1 MHAMKSTSHLKR
13 KWLLRSIYHQQTI
26 LFNINN
32 ESPFVIWIKIIR
44 HFVRYH
50 YSCKDC
56 NIANGFN
63 LASHIKAKYI
73 GQRQTRALTFSK
85 NFLRRGIDLYKV
97 IEILMNIQLLYA
109 LIVKN
114 SKYYND
120 SLNILDLIYT
130 KCERQVLKVV
140 RVSQ

>member
-1 MHAMKSTSHLKR
+1 MDSIWHRTSKQSTLDSVKRGHLHSAR
-13 KWLLRSIYHQQTI
+13 VFQGAVST
-26 LFNINN
+26 
-32 ESPFVIWIKIIR
+32 
-44 HFVRYH
+44 
-50 YSCKDC
+50 
-56 NIANGFN
+56 
-63 LASHIKAKYI
+63 
-73 GQRQTRALTFSK
+73 
-85 NFLRRGIDLYKV
+85 YKV

-114 SKYYND
+114 SRYYND

>member
-32 ESPFVIWIKIIR
+32 ESPFVIRIKIIL

-63 LASHIKAKYI
+63 LASHFKAKYI

-85 NFLRRGIDLYKV
+85 NFSRRGIV
-97 IEILMNIQLLYA
+97 MNIQLLYA

-114 SKYYND
+114 SKYYYD

>member
-1 MHAMKSTSHLKR
+1 M
-13 KWLLRSIYHQQTI
+13 Y
-26 LFNINN
+26 
-32 ESPFVIWIKIIR
+32 
-44 HFVRYH
+44 
-50 YSCKDC
+50 KDC

-85 NFLRRGIDLYKV
+85 NFSRRGIV
-97 IEILMNIQLLYA
+97 MNIQLLYA

>member
-63 LASHIKAKYI
+63 LASHFKAKYI

-85 NFLRRGIDLYKV
+85 NFSRRGIV
-97 IEILMNIQLLYA
+97 MNIQLLYA
-109 LIVKN
+109 LTVKN

>member
-32 ESPFVIWIKIIR
+32 ESPFVIRIKIIR

-50 YSCKDC
+50 YLCKDC

-63 LASHIKAKYI
+63 LASHFKAKYI

-85 NFLRRGIDLYKV
+85 NFSRRGIV
-97 IEILMNIQLLYA
+97 MNIQLLYA

>member
-32 ESPFVIWIKIIR
+32 ESPFVIRIKIIR

-85 NFLRRGIDLYKV
+85 NFSRRGIV
-97 IEILMNIQLLYA
+97 MNIQLLYA

>member
-1 MHAMKSTSHLKR
+1 
-13 KWLLRSIYHQQTI
+13 
-26 LFNINN
+26 
-32 ESPFVIWIKIIR
+32 
-44 HFVRYH
+44 
-50 YSCKDC
+50 
-56 NIANGFN
+56 
-63 LASHIKAKYI
+63 
-73 GQRQTRALTFSK
+73 
-85 NFLRRGIDLYKV
+85 
-97 IEILMNIQLLYA
+97 MNIQLLYA

>member
-13 KWLLRSIYHQQTI
+13 KWLLRSIFHQQTI

-85 NFLRRGIDLYKV
+85 NFSRRGIV
-97 IEILMNIQLLYA
+97 MNIQLLYA

>member
-32 ESPFVIWIKIIR
+32 ESPFVIRIKIIR

-63 LASHIKAKYI
+63 LASHFKAKYI

-85 NFLRRGIDLYKV
+85 NFLRRGIDL
-97 IEILMNIQLLYA
+97 
-109 LIVKN
+109 
-114 SKYYND
+114 
-120 SLNILDLIYT
+120 
-130 KCERQVLKVV
+130 
-140 RVSQ
+140 

>member
-63 LASHIKAKYI
+63 LASHFKAKYI
-73 GQRQTRALTFSK
+73 GQRQTRARIFQGAVST
-85 NFLRRGIDLYKV
+85 YKV